1 MKLYV
6 VVWLNNVRL
15 FWVGFWEGLLGID
28 VLGIGGG
35 IVLY

>member
-15 FWVGFWEGLLGID
+15 FWVVFWEGLLGID